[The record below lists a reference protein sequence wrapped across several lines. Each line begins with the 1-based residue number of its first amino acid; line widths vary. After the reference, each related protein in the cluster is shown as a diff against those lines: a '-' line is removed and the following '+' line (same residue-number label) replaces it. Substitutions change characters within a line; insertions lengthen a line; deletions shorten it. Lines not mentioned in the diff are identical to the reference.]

1 MPLLLSLDASIIDF
15 LDPQTLLVK
24 LGSAALIGVL
34 IIIFAECGLL
44 IGFFLPGDSL
54 LFITGLF
61 VAQGFMP
68 QPIWLVAVLLVLAAV
83 AGNLCGYWIGRKAG
97 PAMFNRPDSKLFH
110 QTHVDK
116 THSFFDKYGARA
128 IVLARFVPI
137 IRTFITVMAG
147 VGKMDFRTY
156 AVFSTIGGI
165 LWAAGLTLL
174 GYFLGNVSFIKN
186 NIEIIVILI
195 VLISIVPIL
204 IEFLRHRREKQ
215 REASA

>member
-1 MPLLLSLDASIIDF
+1 MPLLLPLDASIIDF

-24 LGSAALIGVL
+24 FGSAALIGVL

-61 VAQGFMP
+61 VAQGFIP
-68 QPIWLVAVLLVLAAV
+68 QPIWLVAVSLVLAAV

-97 PAMFNRPDSKLFH
+97 PAMFNRPDSKLFRKEY
-110 QTHVDK
+110 VDK

-174 GYFLGNVSFIKN
+174 GYFLGNVSFIKD
-186 NIEIIVILI
+186 NIEIMVILI

-215 REASA
+215 REVSA

>member
-1 MPLLLSLDASIIDF
+1 MPLLLSLDASILDF

-24 LGSAALIGVL
+24 FGSAALIGVL

-61 VAQGFMP
+61 VAQGFIP

-97 PAMFNRPDSKLFH
+97 PAMFNRPDSKLFRKEY
-110 QTHVDK
+110 VDK

-186 NIEIIVILI
+186 NIEIMVILI

-215 REASA
+215 REVSA